1 MRQARPPPR
10 TKKVSMMS
18 TDSEFDGVVHNTVT
32 TLVPETTQDDE
43 DDIYSNERKQ
53 FSTKVRR
60 FLQSYYC
67 SIFINAMY
75 IYLIYF
81 HTGPDLMVIPDS

>member
-1 MRQARPPPR
+1 MTWYFCTHGTYQALMRQARPRPR

-32 TLVPETTQDDE
+32 TLVPETTLDDD

-60 FLQSYYC
+60 FLQSY
-67 SIFINAMY
+67 SMS
-75 IYLIYF
+75 
-81 HTGPDLMVIPDS
+81 M